1 MKTVCLPL
9 RVPTGKFCWEYGA
22 PFVICGNFDNEGGHS
37 TCDLNIGDPKD
48 DLGCA
53 RHPLT
58 FLPPFYFSF

>member
-48 DLGCA
+48 DLIGVLKPKEC
-53 RHPLT
+53 L
-58 FLPPFYFSF
+58 LLKDV